1 MKDGSISLVS
11 ANSISSPVD
20 FIAKPW
26 LLNLDKQINPIWGL
40 NLDHIEMGSL
50 AKKRVDSQP

>member
-26 LLNLDKQINPIWGL
+26 LLNLEAQRDEISRHPVNRKTCFGMPHEN
-40 NLDHIEMGSL
+40 
-50 AKKRVDSQP
+50 K